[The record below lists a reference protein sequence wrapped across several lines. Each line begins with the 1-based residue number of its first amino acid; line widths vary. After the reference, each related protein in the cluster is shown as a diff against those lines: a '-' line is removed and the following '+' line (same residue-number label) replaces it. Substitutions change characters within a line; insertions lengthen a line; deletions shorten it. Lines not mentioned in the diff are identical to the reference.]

1 MLTFE
6 EKLAIIE
13 SFPQLQR
20 KNVSLGRVNF
30 HYEESAYDKKVVV
43 YHLHPNGNGF
53 VYAGHLPNYDTDE
66 KGLVNIR
73 DYSADEL
80 RSLVELS
87 IHSLSYD
94 SESGP
99 EYSTSDEQQGER
111 WTGPEEQSL
120 LLVHE
125 NDLWNVYTGM
135 NLEASFETYEEV
147 EQYMREEGFTR
158 T

>member
-13 SFPQLQR
+13 SFPQLER

-30 HYEESAYDKKVVV
+30 HYEESTFDKKIVV

-53 VYAGHLPNYDTDE
+53 VYAGHLPDYDTDD

-73 DYSADEL
+73 DYAADEL
-80 RSLVELS
+80 RSLIKSS
-87 IHSLSYD
+87 IESLSDD
-94 SESGP
+94 SEI
-99 EYSTSDEQQGER
+99 EEEQGEQ
-111 WTGPEEQSL
+111 WTGPEEQTL

-125 NDLWNVYTGM
+125 NDLWNVYTGL
-135 NLEASFETYEEV
+135 NLEASFETYEEA
-147 EQYMREEGFTR
+147 EQYMQEEGFVR
-158 T
+158 A